1 MRKLGLIGGMS
12 WAATESYYRMINS
25 EVQRRIG
32 PACSPPLVIES
43 LDFCD
48 LSRLHDEAQWAHAAE
63 VLGAAAKRLEVAG
76 ATAILICANSM
87 HKVFDEVQAAV
98 EVPILHIVNPLG
110 RAMKA
115 AGIKSA
121 ALLGTRNVMG
131 EDWYRDRLDDFG
143 VELIETDEA
152 TIAMV
157 DRIIYDELMV
167 GRIEKASEREL
178 RTLLTKW
185 DQRDVDAV
193 ALASTELSMLVD
205 VEANV
210 MPIFD
215 STWLHALAGV
225 EWILGDTP

>member
-12 WAATESYYRMINS
+12 WAATESYYRIINS
-25 EVQRRIG
+25 EVQRRAG
-32 PACSPPLVIES
+32 AACSPPLVIES
-43 LDFCD
+43 LNFCD
-48 LSRLHDEAQWAHAAE
+48 LRRLTDADQWANAGTTLAE
-63 VLGAAAKRLEVAG
+63 AAKRLQGAG

-87 HKVFDEVQAAV
+87 HRIFDDVERAV
-98 EVPILHIVNPLG
+98 DVPVLHIVNPLG

-131 EDWYRDRLDDFG
+131 EDWYRDRLDDYG
-143 VELIETDEA
+143 VELVETDEA

-167 GRIEKASEREL
+167 GKVEKASEREM

-205 VEANV
+205 TEANV

-215 STWLHALAGV
+215 STRLHALAGV
-225 EWILGDTP
+225 EWILGDAP

>member
-12 WAATESYYRMINS
+12 WAATESYYRMINV
-25 EVQRRIG
+25 EVQRRAG

-43 LDFCD
+43 LNFCD
-48 LSRLHDEAQWAHAAE
+48 LRRMTADAQWHNAAS
-63 VLGAAAKRLEVAG
+63 VLVAAARRLETAG

-87 HKVFDEVQAAV
+87 HKIFDEVQAGTD
-98 EVPILHIVNPLG
+98 VPILHIVNPLG

-143 VELIETDEA
+143 VELIETDDA
-152 TIAMV
+152 TVTMI

-167 GRIEKASEREL
+167 GTVEKASEREI

-185 DQRDVDAV
+185 DQRDIDAV
-193 ALASTELSMLVD
+193 ALASTELSALVD
-205 VEANV
+205 TEANV

-215 STWLHALAGV
+215 STRLHAMAGV
-225 EWILGDTP
+225 DWILSDTP